1 MEYDNRGRVSLWKNT
16 KEGDRQPYVDGNLV
30 AHRDIKEG
38 ETMRTALWV
47 QKGAASNQP
56 VLKGQISDPLQHNG
70 ENTSDLQSS
79 VSEEEIPF

>member
-38 ETMRTALWV
+38 ETIRMALWV

-70 ENTSDLQSS
+70 EKASDLQSS

>member
-38 ETMRTALWV
+38 ETIRMALWV
-47 QKGAASNQP
+47 QKGAAGNQP

>member
-1 MEYDNRGRVSLWKNT
+1 MEFDNRGRVSLWKNT

-38 ETMRTALWV
+38 ETIRMALWV

-70 ENTSDLQSS
+70 EKASELQSN
-79 VSEEEIPF
+79 VSEEDIPF

>member
-38 ETMRTALWV
+38 TCT
-47 QKGAASNQP
+47 S
-56 VLKGQISDPLQHNG
+56 
-70 ENTSDLQSS
+70 ENA
-79 VSEEEIPF
+79 

>member
-1 MEYDNRGRVSLWKNT
+1 MEFDNRGRVSLWKNT

-38 ETMRTALWV
+38 ETIRMALWV

-56 VLKGQISDPLQHNG
+56 VLKGQISDPLQHNA
-70 ENTSDLQSS
+70 ENTSELQSN
-79 VSEEEIPF
+79 VSEEDIPF

>member
-38 ETMRTALWV
+38 ETIRMALWV
-47 QKGAASNQP
+47 QKGAAGNQP

-70 ENTSDLQSS
+70 ENTSDLESS

>member
-1 MEYDNRGRVSLWKNT
+1 MEFDNRGRVSLWKNT
-16 KEGDRQPYVDGNLV
+16 KQGDRQPYVDGNLV

-38 ETMRTALWV
+38 ETIRMALWV
-47 QKGAASNQP
+47 QKGAAGNQP

-70 ENTSDLQSS
+70 ENTSDLESS

>member
-1 MEYDNRGRVSLWKNT
+1 MEFDNRGRVSLWKNT

-38 ETMRTALWV
+38 ETIRMALWV
-47 QKGAASNQP
+47 QKGAAGNQP

-70 ENTSDLQSS
+70 ENTSDLESS

>member
-16 KEGDRQPYVDGNLV
+16 KEGPTQPYVDGNLV

-38 ETMRTALWV
+38 ETIRMALWV

-56 VLKGQISDPLQHNG
+56 VLKGQISDPQQYNG
-70 ENTSDLQSS
+70 EQSSDLT
-79 VSEEEIPF
+79 SEDIPF